1 MPLLESPRGSAAAH
15 HKTAKHPMS
24 ILRSALILAL
34 PLLVACSEPAPPTLN
49 LHRAVAIGD
58 LDQIKRHLHWGTDL
72 NQADAA
78 GDGPLHV
85 AARQG
90 NVASARLLLRG
101 GADPQRRNAQGHTP
115 LQLAL
120 IHGKTRVAELLK
132 DQGAPIDPQALLIE
146 LADMGVANRDS
157 FEFLLR
163 QGAHLNRPGP
173 SGETA
178 LTAAI
183 QGGHLET
190 VARLILLGADV
201 NRPNAAGQRPLDLAR
216 SQLGPRRDDR
226 ARISELLERNGAL
239 PGNQEGDGDGQANK

>member
-1 MPLLESPRGSAAAH
+1 
-15 HKTAKHPMS
+15 MS
-24 ILRSALILAL
+24 IPKAALLILT
-34 PLLVACSEPAPPTLN
+34 LLLAACSEPAPPTLN
-49 LHRAVAIGD
+49 LYRAVAIGD

-78 GDGPLHV
+78 GDEPLHV

-90 NVASARLLLRG
+90 NVASARLLLGG
-101 GADPQRRNAQGHTP
+101 GADPQRRNVQGRTP

-132 DQGAPIDPQALLIE
+132 DQGVPIDSQTLLIE
-146 LADMGVANRDS
+146 LAGMGVANRDS

-163 QGAHLNRPGP
+163 QGAHLNLPVP

-183 QGGHLET
+183 LGGHLET
-190 VARLILLGADV
+190 AARLILLGADV
-201 NRPNAAGQRPLDLAR
+201 NQSNAKGQRPLDLAR

-239 PGNQEGDGDGQANK
+239 PGDQEGGRGDQTDE